1 MKLLQERKRHY
12 RMEISSSKKSEK
24 MRCSEKKDIIDHELL
39 KLNGKES
46 YLSTDIKS
54 PGFDCVIASR
64 WEFDLNNTD
73 TNYIEVPLNDNER
86 AEKVVVKQ
94 MVWGGANRITSIR
107 ITAVNAGPDDLVNI
121 RELEIYG
128 TVQTEPEVELSTET
142 LEYVLNLANEESTDG
157 VIPSVMIKI
166 K

>member
-1 MKLLQERKRHY
+1 M
-12 RMEISSSKKSEK
+12 
-24 MRCSEKKDIIDHELL
+24 
-39 KLNGKES
+39 
-46 YLSTDIKS
+46 
-54 PGFDCVIASR
+54 ASR

-107 ITAVNAGPDDLVNI
+107 ITAVNAGPDDLFNI

-142 LEYVLNLANEESTDG
+142 LEYVLNLANEASTDG

>member
-1 MKLLQERKRHY
+1 MRKGNRHSDIMKVTVGNYHSASTEGDR
-12 RMEISSSKKSEK
+12 SGSKSV
-24 MRCSEKKDIIDHELL
+24 DGDL
-39 KLNGKES
+39 
-46 YLSTDIKS
+46 
-54 PGFDCVIASR
+54 ASR

-107 ITAVNAGPDDLVNI
+107 ITAVNAGPDDLFNI

-142 LEYVLNLANEESTDG
+142 LEYVLNLANEASTDG